1 MAELGPGGVMAL
13 RFIGIDPDTASGNCP
28 SVWVDEVSGDLLFQG
43 WEVTDQTTL
52 DEVAAVSPIAAH
64 EKIVRL
70 PARMRTI
77 IQEASS
83 DGAADLR

>member
-1 MAELGPGGVMAL
+1 MTDLGSGGVMAL
-13 RFIGIDPDTASGNCP
+13 RFIGIDPDTAGGNCP

-52 DEVAAVSPIAAH
+52 NEVAAVSPIAAH